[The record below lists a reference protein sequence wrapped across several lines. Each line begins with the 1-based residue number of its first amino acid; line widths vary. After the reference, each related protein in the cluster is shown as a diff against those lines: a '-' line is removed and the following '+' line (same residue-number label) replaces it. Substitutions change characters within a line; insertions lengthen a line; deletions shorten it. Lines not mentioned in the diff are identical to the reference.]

1 MIAPRV
7 VPVPN
12 RPPAGWLRHRP
23 HVRINWAAGS
33 QGEQVLRYSSMN
45 PPTESRLCVE
55 SSGGEELPATS
66 AATPNSLHWLPTVE
80 RCILAIL
87 VVGFIGFAL
96 VPGWRSLR
104 SEFPNYYLAAELYHQ
119 GIPLDRVYEWT
130 WFQRQNDHLEVRDG
144 LVSFAPNPPSSILPL
159 LPFTGLKPL
168 AAKRAWIVFTL
179 VLLALSLL
187 ALHGTTQL
195 GWRRLI
201 LITLLCT
208 LPLRIDFMYARY
220 YVLILFLICSAYY
233 ASTRSMHWTAGAAWS
248 AAAAM
253 KLFPAISII
262 LFIRKGNWR
271 ALIGFLIGAI
281 MLVSI
286 SLTLFGIEVHQLFVR
301 EVLTQ
306 ASRGDWLG
314 PYSLYQNSFITLW
327 SRLFLMEP
335 DLNPAPLINS
345 PILYALAMAMTVST
359 LVFGFLLS
367 MKSDKS
373 PHAEALR
380 WASLLPLMLLLS
392 TYSSA
397 DHSCIL
403 IFTATVGF
411 DALLARGN
419 SKRAFMLLGLYAIAS
434 APIPLRMTSWFPHRL
449 MAIAALYVLL
459 LSSLSDGRVKQQV
472 KRWWAVALI
481 SVMVLAIHN
490 YSLANRAE
498 DFSRRVRIDSDGYR
512 FANPVPMSTGVAFTE
527 MLNAKYRPIL
537 IADGTAHDLSLPGD
551 ALSVAGSR
559 SSDLLYSELAGRRSL
574 LVRIAAVGV
583 SETISEG
590 QDPALSPNG
599 KWLAFVRE
607 EQGRRSAWL
616 WATDS
621 PVAPQLVLPS
631 TYQPL
636 DVTVTNDGDVV
647 ASAGRVSEPHVLLVR
662 HERNEVTQLAE
673 LLSPVRYPA
682 ISPNGTRIAFSR
694 REGGS
699 WHLFARTFATGY
711 EQKLT
716 HTPCNA
722 ASPSWEDNRTLL
734 YATDCGRGV
743 GLSAIA
749 RVVLPE

>member
-1 MIAPRV
+1 
-7 VPVPN
+7 
-12 RPPAGWLRHRP
+12 
-23 HVRINWAAGS
+23 
-33 QGEQVLRYSSMN
+33 MN
-45 PPTESRLCVE
+45 PATESRLAAK
-55 SSGGEELPATS
+55 SSDTEELPAIR
-66 AATPNSLHWLPTVE
+66 AATPNIFRLPVVE
-80 RCILAIL
+80 WCILGIL
-87 VVGFIGFAL
+87 VVGFVGFAI

-179 VLLALSLL
+179 ALLALSLL
-187 ALHGTTQL
+187 ALHRTTQL

-233 ASTRSMHWTAGAAWS
+233 ASTRNMHWIAGGAWS

-253 KLFPAISII
+253 KLFPAISVI
-262 LFIRKGNWR
+262 LFIRKRNWR
-271 ALIGFLIGAI
+271 ALTGFLIGAI
-281 MLVSI
+281 TLVAISI
-286 SLTLFGIEVHQLFVR
+286 SQFGTEVHQVFVR

-327 SRLFLMEP
+327 SRAFLVEP
-335 DLNPAPLINS
+335 DLNPAPLTNS
-345 PILYALAMAMTVST
+345 PILYALAMAITVAV

-367 MKSDKS
+367 MNSDKA
-373 PHAEALR
+373 PHSEPLR

-403 IFTATVGF
+403 IFTAIVGF
-411 DALLARGN
+411 DALLARGDF
-419 SKRAFMLLGLYAIAS
+419 KRAIMLLALYVIAA

-449 MAIAALYVLL
+449 MAITALYTLL
-459 LSSLSDGRVKQQV
+459 LCSMSDGRFKQQV
-472 KRWWAVALI
+472 RRWWAVGLI
-481 SVMVLAIHN
+481 SVMVLAVHN
-490 YSLANRAE
+490 YSLANHTE
-498 DFSRRVRIDSDGYR
+498 DFGRRVKINGDGYR
-512 FANPVPMSTGVAFTE
+512 FANPVPVGRGVAFTE
-527 MLNAKYRPIL
+527 MLTGKYRPIL
-537 IADGTAHDLSLPGD
+537 LANGIAHDMSLPGD

-559 SSDLLYSELAGRRSL
+559 SSDLLYSELAGQRSF
-574 LVRIAAVGV
+574 LVRIPTVGV
-583 SETISEG
+583 SETIIDGE
-590 QDPALSPNG
+590 DPALSSNG
-599 KWLAFVRE
+599 RWLVFVRDVR
-607 EQGRRSAWL
+607 GRTSAWL

-621 PVAPQLVLPS
+621 SMAPHLVLPD

-636 DVTVTNDGDVV
+636 EVTVTNDGDVI
-647 ASAGRVSEPHVLLVR
+647 AAAGSTSEPHLLLVR
-662 HERNEVTQLAE
+662 HETNEVTQLAE
-673 LLSPVRYPA
+673 FRPPTRYPS
-682 ISPNGTRIAFSR
+682 ISPDGKRIAFSR
-694 REGGS
+694 REDGS
-699 WHLFARTFATGY
+699 WHLFAREFASGY

-716 HTPCNA
+716 HAPCNA
-722 ASPSWEDNRTLL
+722 ISPSWEDNHTLL

-749 RVVLPE
+749 RVVLPD